1 MRTEASTELT
11 PVDYHLRPDG
21 VAEVRL
27 HRNIVHDT
35 SEGDSGDGVALN
47 RWTADEVE
55 LTTTLSQAEVAERFD
70 DLWTQAERDGM
81 TDRELI
87 VGLTQRV
94 GEGELT
100 MDELADALIEL
111 AGMIGGE

>member
-27 HRNIVHDT
+27 HRDIGHET
-35 SEGDSGDGVALN
+35 FEGDSGDGVALD

-55 LTTTLSQAEVAERFD
+55 LTTTLSQAEVEERFD
-70 DLWTQAERDGM
+70 ELWERAERDA
-81 TDRELI
+81 TSERDLIDRLAE
-87 VGLTQRV
+87 RV

-100 MDELADALIEL
+100 MDELADGLIEL